1 MVFGII
7 FLCFLYRF
15 IDNNGLPRNWPFVVM
30 IPTLLLNIHRPDG
43 KVAQI
48 LRRSNG
54 TFFYRGLWFTNTS
67 FLATSDPEN
76 VHYILSS
83 NSSVYLKGSEWLKH
97 FDIFGE
103 ALFNSDGEASKRHGK
118 AFHAFFNHPQIRQSL
133 SKVLHQR
140 IEEALVEVLEYVC
153 RREIVVNL
161 QDLFARH
168 AFDIGCIMGMGFNP
182 GPTLKDSLMRDN
194 IIQFLFG
201 SEGTYGLTREEI
213 KRHLSMKQMEGG
225 LHIPSNYDELSK
237 LTYLHAAVCET
248 LRLYPLV
255 PFEFRSCTKPDFLPS
270 GHRVDRSTRVLIG
283 IHAMGRMESLWGE
296 DCYELKPERESPSKF
311 CSFLAGPRICPGKE
325 VSFLVM
331 KATVAAIMHSYNV
344 DVLEG
349 QNISSKNSVLCKMK
363 KGLMVGVKKRWS

>member
-1 MVFGII
+1 
-7 FLCFLYRF
+7 
-15 IDNNGLPRNWPFVVM
+15 M

-182 GPTLKDSLMRDN
+182 GSDRPTLKDSLMRDN

-296 DCYELKPERESPSKF
+296 DCYELKPERWI
-311 CSFLAGPRICPGKE
+311 RKE